1 MENEVLNASHLF
13 HKYLKIFKNHIIKI
27 IVLTIIGVLFGAY
40 FAATKESKF
49 KSHFSLFFDSGN
61 GGNINQYLGL
71 AQSFGF
77 DLGSGKND
85 MSPENIAELAI
96 SKHIIYKT
104 LFSTVDENGNS
115 KTLVNLYL
123 DSIGVPEINPSS
135 IFTYDFRIKSKVDT
149 NLTKNESILIN
160 YIYNELK
167 SRKINIDISSKTSVI
182 KFHVEL
188 PNEHVAYVFSKSF
201 IHSIKCFLE
210 KRTSKRKLETIK
222 ILSNKSDS
230 IKSILIESEEKLAS
244 ISDKNNYVVRKKAR
258 LEELRLARE
267 IEILST
273 MYALNLRNLEI
284 AKFTY
289 QETRD
294 AYNILDRPMLPL
306 EKTKPNTIIYSFI
319 TGSLFFLTTIAFLLI
334 YSRLKIDLK
343 QIDRVND

>member
-1 MENEVLNASHLF
+1 MNNEVLNVSHLF
-13 HKYLKIFKNHIIKI
+13 HKYLGIFKKNIIKI
-27 IVLTIIGVLFGAY
+27 VVLTIIGILIGAY

-85 MSPENIAELAI
+85 MSPENIAELAV
-96 SKHIIYKT
+96 SNHILSEV
-104 LFSTVDENGNS
+104 LFSKVEVGENE
-115 KTLVNLYL
+115 KKLINLYL
-123 DSIGVPEINPSS
+123 DSVGVPEIRPDNV
-135 IFTYDFRIKSKVDT
+135 FTDDFRIKAQSY
-149 NLTKNESILIN
+149 TKTSIDESRLIN
-160 YIYNELK
+160 EIFK
-167 SRKINIDISSKTSVI
+167 DIKTKILGIDISSKTSVI
-182 KFHVEL
+182 RFKVEL

-201 IHSIKCFLE
+201 IHAIKCFLE
-210 KRTSKRKLETIK
+210 QRTSKRKLETIK

-230 IKSILIESEEKLAS
+230 IKSILISSEERLAS

-294 AYNILDRPMLPL
+294 AFNILDRPMLPL
-306 EKTKPNTIIYSFI
+306 EKTQSNTIIYSFVS
-319 TGSLFFLTTIAFLLI
+319 GSLFFLTTIAFLLI